1 VLTWNDLDGEL
12 CICKHHVLEPNP
24 LSRPTKTENY
34 LFEENSNLFEK
45 YLEIK
50 SNFIGVKNTYLVDHK
65 SKIDKSGCH
74 KTVFNKVRGHAN
86 NT

>member
-1 VLTWNDLDGEL
+1 MTLEVLTWNDWADEL

-34 LFEENSNLFEK
+34 LFEEKLNLLEK

-50 SNFIGVKNTYLVDHK
+50 TNFNYLGVKNTCLVDY
-65 SKIDKSGCH
+65 
-74 KTVFNKVRGHAN
+74 NA
-86 NT
+86 